1 MCSEEAGQDRASR
14 REVEVTRITLN
25 MDCTGVLQIH
35 THSSALEVKWPVGPQ
50 DSLPSLCGAC
60 CCPSG
65 TTSQSSRWPV
75 SVLAPPHR
83 GGLVCNQEPYIGS
96 LQSRETVGMTYRS
109 LHEELH
115 FLCVNSLPK
124 PPPFGLPSL
133 LLPLPF
139 YPSFLSL
146 SASLKTHSQLSR
158 EPISHEDYTKGIGR
172 KPVTALSLAL
182 PGFSSPSPVKAFLS
196 LGYGHS

>member
-1 MCSEEAGQDRASR
+1 MCSEEAGQGRASR

-35 THSSALEVKWPVGPQ
+35 THSSALEVKWPVGPR

-65 TTSQSSRWPV
+65 TTSQSSGWPV

-109 LHEELH
+109 MHEELH

-133 LLPLPF
+133 LLLPLFSLLVSKSENTLPALQRAYF
-139 YPSFLSL
+139 PRGLHKRHWEEASDSAELGFAWIQFSQPCKGLSL
-146 SASLKTHSQLSR
+146 L
-158 EPISHEDYTKGIGR
+158 GR
-172 KPVTALSLAL
+172 WS
-182 PGFSSPSPVKAFLS
+182 
-196 LGYGHS
+196 